1 MSKGKVIGIG
11 VVILALFGLQTWSF
25 VSSRHSL
32 ENQVAG
38 LQRDIQS
45 VREANDAKVSE
56 LTSGLQ
62 SDLQVVSE
70 KIGVT
75 SKDLTDA
82 RRVAEQ
88 LRKEQA
94 KTAAGLRNELETHSQ
109 AVNEL
114 REEATQLAIGQD
126 ETVTRIGAVTGDVE
140 NVKGDLNSTKTDLN
154 STKTDLA
161 ASRKEMGDIRDS
173 LGREI
178 ARNSNE
184 VAELRR
190 RGERE
195 YFEFNIAKAKDMA
208 HVANSVQIQLKK
220 ADPKSQRYDVA
231 MVVDDSK
238 MEKKNQL
245 AKEPIQFLV
254 GRDRLRYEMV
264 VYSVDKD
271 RIRGYVSIPKDA
283 TLSAEGPRVR

>member
-1 MSKGKVIGIG
+1 MVTLGKGKAIAIGA
-11 VVILALFGLQTWSF
+11 VILALFGLQTWSF
-25 VSSRHSL
+25 VSSRHSM
-32 ENQVAG
+32 ENQLAS
-38 LQRDIQS
+38 LQQDIQS
-45 VREANDAKVSE
+45 MRATNDAKVSE
-56 LTSGLQ
+56 LTSDLQ

-75 SKDLTDA
+75 SKDLVDA
-82 RRVAEQ
+82 RRVADQ
-88 LRKEQA
+88 LRREQA
-94 KTAAGLRNELETHSQ
+94 KTAAGLRDELQTHSE
-109 AVNEL
+109 AVSEL
-114 REEATQLAIGQD
+114 RQEANQLAQGQD
-126 ETVTRIGAVTGDVE
+126 EAVTRIGAVSGDVQG
-140 NVKGDLNSTKTDLN
+140 VKGDLNSTK
-154 STKTDLA
+154 SDLA
-161 ASRKEMGDIRDS
+161 ASRKEMGDIRDA

-195 YFEFNIAKAKDMA
+195 YFEFNIPKAKAMEHIA
-208 HVANSVQIQLKK
+208 TSVQIQLKR

-264 VYSVDKD
+264 VYAVDKD
-271 RIRGYVSIPKDA
+271 RIRGYVSVPKDA
-283 TLSAEGPRVR
+283 TLSAEGPKLR

>member
-1 MSKGKVIGIG
+1 MVTLGRGKVIAIG
-11 VVILALFGLQTWSF
+11 AVILALFGLQTWGF

-32 ENQVAG
+32 ENQLAS
-38 LQRDIQS
+38 LQQEIRS
-45 VREANDAKVSE
+45 VQEGNDAKVSE
-56 LTSGLQ
+56 LTSDLQ

-75 SKDLTDA
+75 SKDLVDA
-82 RRVAEQ
+82 RRVADQ
-88 LRKEQA
+88 LKREQA
-94 KTAAGLRNELETHSQ
+94 KTAAGLRDELQTHSE
-109 AVNEL
+109 AVSEL
-114 REEATQLAIGQD
+114 RQEASQLAQGQD
-126 ETVTRIGAVTGDVE
+126 EAVSRIGAVSGDVQG
-140 NVKGDLNSTKTDLN
+140 VKGDLNSTKN
-154 STKTDLA
+154 DLA

-178 ARNSNE
+178 ARNSGE

-195 YFEFNIAKAKDMA
+195 YFEFNIPKAKAME
-208 HVANSVQIQLKK
+208 HVANSVQIQLKR
-220 ADPKSQRYDVA
+220 ADPKAQRYDVA
-231 MVVDDSK
+231 LVVDDSK

-264 VYSVDKD
+264 VYAVDKD
-271 RIRGYVSIPKDA
+271 RIRGYVSVPKDA
-283 TLSAEGPRVR
+283 TLSAEGPKLR

>member
-1 MSKGKVIGIG
+1 MVTLSKGKAIAIGA
-11 VVILALFGLQTWSF
+11 VILALFGLQTWSF
-25 VSSRHSL
+25 VSSRHSM
-32 ENQVAG
+32 ENQLAS
-38 LQRDIQS
+38 LQQDIQS
-45 VREANDAKVSE
+45 VRTTNEAKVSE
-56 LTSGLQ
+56 LTSDLQ

-75 SKDLTDA
+75 SKDLVDA
-82 RRVAEQ
+82 RRVADQ
-88 LRKEQA
+88 LRREQA
-94 KTAAGLRNELETHSQ
+94 KTAAGLRDELQTHSA
-109 AVNEL
+109 AVSEL
-114 REEATQLAIGQD
+114 REEASQLAQGQD
-126 ETVTRIGAVTGDVE
+126 EAVSRIGAVSGDVQV
-140 NVKGDLNSTKTDLN
+140 VKGDLNTTK
-154 STKTDLA
+154 SDLA

-195 YFEFNIAKAKDMA
+195 YFEFNILKTKAMER
-208 HVANSVQIQLKK
+208 VATSVQIQLKK

-264 VYSVDKD
+264 VYAVDKD
-271 RIRGYVSIPKDA
+271 RIRGYVSVPKDA
-283 TLSAEGPRVR
+283 TLSAEGPKLR

>member
-1 MSKGKVIGIG
+1 VNTMGKGKVIGIG

-25 VSSRHSL
+25 VSARHSL
-32 ENQVAG
+32 ENQVAA
-38 LQRDIQS
+38 LQHDVQS
-45 VREANDAKVSE
+45 VREANDTKVSE
-56 LTSGLQ
+56 LTADLQ

-75 SKDLTDA
+75 SKDLVDA
-82 RRVAEQ
+82 RKVAEQ

-109 AVNEL
+109 AVSEL
-114 REEATQLAIGQD
+114 REEATQLALGQD

-140 NVKGDLNSTKTDLN
+140 NVKGDLS

-195 YFEFNIAKAKDMA
+195 YFEFNIPKAKTME

-220 ADPKSQRYDVA
+220 ADPKSQRYDIA

-271 RIRGYVSIPKDA
+271 RIRGYVSVPKDA
-283 TLSAEGPRVR
+283 TLSAEGPRLR

>member
-1 MSKGKVIGIG
+1 VNTMGKGKVIGIG

-25 VSSRHSL
+25 VSARHSL
-32 ENQVAG
+32 ENQVAA
-38 LQRDIQS
+38 LQQDIQS
-45 VREANDAKVSE
+45 VREANNTKVSE
-56 LTSGLQ
+56 LTADLQ

-75 SKDLTDA
+75 SKDLVDA
-82 RRVAEQ
+82 RKVAEQ

-109 AVNEL
+109 AVSEL
-114 REEATQLAIGQD
+114 REEATQLALGQD

-140 NVKGDLNSTKTDLN
+140 NVKGDLS

-161 ASRKEMGDIRDS
+161 ASRNEMGDIRDS

-195 YFEFNIAKAKDMA
+195 YFEFNIPKAKTME

-220 ADPKSQRYDVA
+220 ADPKSQRYDIA

-271 RIRGYVSIPKDA
+271 RIRGYVSVPKDA
-283 TLSAEGPRVR
+283 TLSAEGPRLR